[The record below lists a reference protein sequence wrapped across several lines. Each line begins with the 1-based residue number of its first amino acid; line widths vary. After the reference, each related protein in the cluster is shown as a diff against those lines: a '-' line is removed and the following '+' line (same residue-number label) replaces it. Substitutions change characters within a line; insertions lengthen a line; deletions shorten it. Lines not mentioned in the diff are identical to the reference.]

1 MAQGEVSL
9 RGTIIE
15 GAVGAGLDTPYEPD
29 IIKEKSKH
37 RESNDRRD
45 GREGGRGAQTLCT
58 GEARHSYQN

>member
-1 MAQGEVSL
+1 M
-9 RGTIIE
+9 
-15 GAVGAGLDTPYEPD
+15 GAGLVIACESD

-58 GEARHSYQN
+58 GEVRHSYQN